1 VKDLFLRN
9 SQDNCSRIRKPVNE
23 VAVITTRPHRFMWF
37 MKEEICKFV
46 TSGKKKKK
54 ICVENMISE

>member
-9 SQDNCSRIRKPVNE
+9 SQDNYSRIRKPVNE

-37 MKEEICKFV
+37 MKEEICEFV
-46 TSGKKKKK
+46 TSGTALSK
-54 ICVENMISE
+54 ICVEGMISE